1 MATNLTATDII
12 NIMLDKGARAPEKAH
27 KTDVG
32 YDIFS
37 PIDIVVPAHRSV
49 FIDSGVHIQI
59 PHGVAGVLISKS
71 GLNVKHG
78 ITSTGLIDPEYTGS
92 IGVKLYNNSGTDYR
106 VNAGDKI
113 TQIMFVPFLSVK
125 LAQVETL
132 EKTQRGDGGFGS
144 TGK

>member
-113 TQIMFVPFLSVK
+113 TQIMLVPFLSVK